1 MVKKEGEASK
11 IGGTKVC
18 QYTAVPRFLY
28 GELGG
33 ENTFTRTYNGEEIAG
48 NVFETDGEQQ
58 GKNENARAVMGK
70 EQANITHIIRLS
82 IFSRLTQF
90 VIASNV
96 SNKCEERERERV
108 ERSRQAATGCT
119 R

>member
-1 MVKKEGEASK
+1 M
-11 IGGTKVC
+11 
-18 QYTAVPRFLY
+18 
-28 GELGG
+28 GG

-90 VIASNV
+90 VIASNI

>member
-1 MVKKEGEASK
+1 M
-11 IGGTKVC
+11 
-18 QYTAVPRFLY
+18 
-28 GELGG
+28 GG

-96 SNKCEERERERV
+96 SNKCEERERESGEVSSGRDRMHAMMHHPLLV
-108 ERSRQAATGCT
+108 AAGVYI
-119 R
+119 RL